1 MGKKKIIF
9 LGTGKNAASALKRL
23 KNNSSLNIVSCAP
36 RLNKIGEWFDNGLLA
51 NAAKDIKV
59 KLISY
64 LDINSDDFINSLKKE
79 NIDLIVNLGHRQLF
93 KNKIIKSTN
102 FGILNYH
109 PGLLPFGRG
118 PGALVG
124 EIINGATEI
133 GRTCHL
139 VDEHFDRG
147 IIINQEKLSI
157 EANTTMTEASILL
170 SRNIDRFIEE
180 SVIKTFQLGNKY
192 SKRKSISFGRYFPNF
207 SLGDNFIDWNSTA
220 LNIHNK
226 VRSRIDETYS
236 VIYTKENLKK
246 ILVSKTELAHEVNS
260 YISVNGQ
267 VIDKSDKGVLVKTS
281 DTAIWIREII
291 NPNNN
296 KKSIPSFKIGTC
308 FQTINISDFIDLLL
322 HFKSNTRS

>member
-1 MGKKKIIF
+1 MDKKKIIF
-9 LGTGKNAASALKRL
+9 LGQGKNAASTLKRL
-23 KNNSSLNIVSCAP
+23 KNNSSLNIICCLP
-36 RLNKIGEWFDNGLLA
+36 RLNKTGEWFDNGLLA
-51 NAAKDIKV
+51 NAAKEIDV
-59 KLISY
+59 KLISCV
-64 LDINSDDFINSLKKE
+64 DINSDDFTSSLKNE
-79 NIDLIVNLGHRQLF
+79 NIDLIVNFGHNYLF
-93 KNKIIKSTN
+93 KKKIIESSN
-102 FGILNYH
+102 FGILNNH

-118 PGALVG
+118 SGYLVG

-147 IIINQEKLSI
+147 IIINQEKFSI
-157 EANTTMTEASILL
+157 DANTTMSEASILL
-170 SRNIDRFIEE
+170 TTNIDKFVEE
-180 SVIKTFQLGNKY
+180 SVIKTLQLGNKY
-192 SKRKSISFGRYFPNF
+192 SKKKSIGFGRYFPKF